1 MSRRTATL
9 VVSGVLLVILAVA
22 AFAFPVPYAEE
33 TPGPTFNTLGSA
45 NGTPLIEIQGRKTY
59 PTNGN
64 LNMVTVDV
72 TSQDNN
78 MTLVDALR
86 AWWSN
91 SSLVVPKDAI
101 YPPGQTASQS
111 TAQDTVQFSDS
122 QDAATVAALAT
133 LGIKPA
139 GTVTVVSAVDSSAPA
154 GGKLQTGDAIDSIDG
169 TTITS
174 PTQVTSVVSKLKP
187 GAVIT
192 FAITRSGKKMTVPVT
207 AAASSS
213 AANAHAYVGIF
224 IGQQHVFPFTVKI
237 QLNNVGG
244 PSAGMMF
251 ALGIIEKLTPGGI
264 TGGKFIAGTGTID
277 DNGNVGAIGGIPMK
291 EIGARDAGA
300 TVFLTPAA
308 NCSEAKSQ
316 VPSGLELVKVSTLKD
331 ALNALAELRA
341 GRTPAGC

>member
-9 VVSGVLLVILAVA
+9 VVSGVLLIILAVA

-33 TPGPTFNTLGSA
+33 TPGPTFNTLGSI
-45 NGTPLIEIQGRKTY
+45 NGTPLIEIDGHTAY
-59 PTNGN
+59 PTSGH

-72 TSQDNN
+72 TSPDNN
-78 MTLVDALR
+78 MTIVDALR
-86 AWWSN
+86 GWWS
-91 SSLVVPKDAI
+91 SGSLVVPKDAI

-111 TAQDTVQFSDS
+111 TEQDAAEFSNS

-133 LGIKPA
+133 LGIKPTA
-139 GTVTVVSAVDSSAPA
+139 TATIVASIDTSAPA
-154 GGKLQTGDAIDSIDG
+154 NGKLQPGDAIDSIDG

-174 PTQVTSVVSKLKP
+174 PTQVTTVVGKQKP

-192 FAITRSGKKMTVPVT
+192 FVVTRNGKKLTVPVT

-213 AANAHAYVGIF
+213 ASNAHAYVGIS
-224 IGQQHVFPFTVKI
+224 IGQQHEFPFTVKI

-277 DNGNVGAIGGIPMK
+277 DNGNVGAIGGIQMK

-308 NCSEAKSQ
+308 NCAEAKSGT
-316 VPSGLELVKVSTLKD
+316 PSGLELVKVSTLKD
-331 ALNALAELRA
+331 ALNALAEIRA
-341 GRTPAGC
+341 GQTPAGC